1 MRVGRDLIGIAI
13 LVAVISALG
22 LVPGVTLPF
31 AGGVP
36 IAVQSMGIM
45 LSGVVLGP
53 LAGTLAVL
61 VFLGFVALGAPLLT
75 GGRGGTEVFFGPSAG
90 FLVGFPIAAFVT
102 GWIMR
107 GMSGWSVFGTALL
120 ASSVG
125 GILVLYAMGIP
136 GMALVGDLPLGTA
149 VFGAIAYLPG
159 DVIKAFGVAA
169 IAQALAHGRPRALL
183 SRA

>member
-1 MRVGRDLIGIAI
+1 MRAGRDLMAIAI
-13 LVAVISALG
+13 LVAVIAALG

-36 IAVQSMGIM
+36 IAVQSMGVM

-53 LAGTLAVL
+53 LLGPLAVL
-61 VFLGFVALGAPLLT
+61 VFLVFVALGSPLLT
-75 GGRGGTEVFFGPSAG
+75 GARGGIDVFFGPSAG
-90 FLVGFPIAAFVT
+90 FLFGFPVAAFVA

-107 GMSGWSVFGTALL
+107 SMSGWSVFGTALL

-159 DVIKAFGVAA
+159 DVIKAFVVAT
-169 IAQALAHGRPRALL
+169 IAQALAHGRPHALL